1 MILLNYRKR
10 FLVKMIEGM
19 MKKILLSVLTFCLTC
34 CMVLIQSVNASTD
47 LTDSYLNA
55 IKEQVCLLS
64 EEIEMS
70 KLNFKDYRILLDIE
84 NNESYALIVTDNNG
98 YIISG
103 IKNKT
108 VSEYSLIENS
118 NPYKNNMNDTLLYYG
133 PMNYLFKS
141 NGSIVD
147 IYSNQIISSNLRMNN
162 VTDNN
167 IENLKKLNTEFLD
180 NCEPVSLKTRAS
192 GSWVSAPASRF
203 SRYNGSS
210 WRNKS
215 SVCGP
220 IAASIM
226 MAYFDD
232 YVGYD
237 VIPDNVRKQNSSSP
251 GTLITKMVAET
262 PLATST
268 IPSTVATGIRGFIS
282 KYSPNKYI
290 KATSM
295 STNPF
300 STVKSNCTS
309 NRPVCVGL
317 LNSFGSEY
325 GNHWVTAYQCK
336 ETGVYVGYY
345 KCIDNWG
352 NYSIEITSSWA
363 MGAVSIGY

>member
-1 MILLNYRKR
+1 
-10 FLVKMIEGM
+10 

-34 CMVLIQSVNASTD
+34 CMVLIQSINASTD

-192 GSWVSAPASRF
+192 GSWVRAPASRF

>member
-10 FLVKMIEGM
+10 FLTKVMEGMMKM

-34 CMVLIQSVNASTD
+34 CIVSIQSVNASTD

-64 EEIEMS
+64 EEIEIS

-167 IENLKKLNTEFLD
+167 IENLFTNFPLTWKIEF
-180 NCEPVSLKTRAS
+180 
-192 GSWVSAPASRF
+192 F
-203 SRYNGSS
+203 NGGFAIYPKNQS
-210 WRNKS
+210 
-215 SVCGP
+215 
-220 IAASIM
+220 
-226 MAYFDD
+226 Y
-232 YVGYD
+232 
-237 VIPDNVRKQNSSSP
+237 QNEQD
-251 GTLITKMVAET
+251 M
-262 PLATST
+262 
-268 IPSTVATGIRGFIS
+268 IS
-282 KYSPNKYI
+282 KQKQI
-290 KATSM
+290 
-295 STNPF
+295 F
-300 STVKSNCTS
+300 SLLSDLMDWVEKLPKS
-309 NRPVCVGL
+309 
-317 LNSFGSEY
+317 
-325 GNHWVTAYQCK
+325 
-336 ETGVYVGYY
+336 
-345 KCIDNWG
+345 
-352 NYSIEITSSWA
+352 
-363 MGAVSIGY
+363 